1 MEETLDVLKHL
12 NYVGSNPN
20 LRLSLYEAFP
30 LWKKVCM
37 YYQEEQPLP
46 VFQHFVICLKKKE
59 GSWYSYTI
67 ARGDPLAH
75 MILDEDVEFVMLL
88 IGSAVNFTAITDPWS
103 EDVGNA
109 LHFADFAARR
119 LKNKMIDLLLE
130 HSMDI
135 GIDFN
140 DRNDLGETALHII
153 AKRKTCTPCVQNI
166 LNIQCSVQ
174 LCLKRLLDY
183 AVARNIGVNIKNS
196 RGQTPFEVMLKGHAC
211 VLWMDYDMPFEL
223 DSFKKICINDFN
235 LTSLKL
241 FILIKY

>member
-1 MEETLDVLKHL
+1 
-12 NYVGSNPN
+12 
-20 LRLSLYEAFP
+20 
-30 LWKKVCM
+30 
-37 YYQEEQPLP
+37 
-46 VFQHFVICLKKKE
+46 
-59 GSWYSYTI
+59 
-67 ARGDPLAH
+67 
-75 MILDEDVEFVMLL
+75 MILDEDVEFVMVL
-88 IGSAVNFTAITDPWS
+88 IGSPVNFTAITDPWS

-109 LHFADFAARR
+109 LHFAARR

-140 DRNDLGETALHII
+140 DKNDLGETALHII

-166 LNIQCSVQ
+166 PNIQCSVQ

-223 DSFKKICINDFN
+223 DLFEKFALMTFGTWLLNC
-235 LTSLKL
+235 LKT
-241 FILIKY
+241 